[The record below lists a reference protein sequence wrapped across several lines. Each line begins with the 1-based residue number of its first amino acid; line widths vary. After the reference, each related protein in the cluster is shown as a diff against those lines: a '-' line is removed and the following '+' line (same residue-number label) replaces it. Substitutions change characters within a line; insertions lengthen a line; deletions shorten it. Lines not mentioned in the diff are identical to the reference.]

1 MEGRW
6 SAVILAKAAIEAG
19 GVPILSR
26 SNGWVKSLIAILKRH
41 PDPNTTRVLATSL
54 LTRIFQLTWPYQE
67 LVREI
72 TTPALPA
79 FIATCLANAQRDG
92 CASAELDAVLEAF
105 CVLVPRHPTVFRMH
119 EAQIRGLVVKILS
132 STSDYAT
139 ELKSHQQSAAR
150 LLVLLHHCAPK
161 QGGTEAWTASWTS
174 IIETA
179 NQTCDMLFRSIV
191 EEPQSDVHQRQP
203 NMSLGEVRS
212 NGQDTWFKPWTGTY
226 AGSERLITLLNILKT
241 QLDTAF
247 SGSVTMSIG
256 LLVQLLARI
265 LTLTLEAEA
274 DASRFNHQITKD
286 EREAF
291 FHVLPDVHA
300 AALELVASL
309 LRRFGKASM
318 PFAQVLLELT
328 LMVFRAERSINSVR
342 TVAYAAID
350 LMLDIIGPSL
360 TRPEVAELDPVIEAC
375 CTDLSAIATNNT
387 QTPTSTLNTT
397 RNSSPAILPSL
408 QQASSTLLPAFVTK
422 INPTVMPNKS
432 RILIERTA
440 IATRHKEALVACVL
454 NPMTKATGKMGS
466 SLLPILAKMFP
477 GEPEVEALLR
487 PRMPIVVSK
496 MGDGMADRFDDDGGE
511 VGEEQSLLQDDGGSY
526 AFGMQR
532 ASDGPRSA
540 LDTNGSTIVRG
551 EEEELYSLTPPR
563 DRELNENADA
573 MHDAGLTGPRSAN
586 GTKRPPDI
594 ELQKNIE
601 TSKRTRISPVPTAAT
616 STTKVG
622 APTRPSD
629 DEVFAAAFT
638 GIAVAAEADAED
650 GARAAA
656 AVNEKYE
663 VDNDAGSEG
672 SDFEMPPLTLEPD
685 TESEHDDDDEEE

>member
-41 PDPNTTRVLATSL
+41 PDPDTTRVLATSL
-54 LTRIFQLTWPYQE
+54 LTRIFQLTWPHQE

-161 QGGTEAWTASWTS
+161 QGGTEAWTTSWTS

-203 NMSLGEVRS
+203 NMSLGEVGS
-212 NGQDTWFKPWTGTY
+212 NGQDTWFKPWTGIY

-247 SGSVTMSIG
+247 SGSVTMGIG

-286 EREAF
+286 EREAL

-300 AALELVASL
+300 ATLELVASL

-387 QTPTSTLNTT
+387 QNPNSTSNTT
-397 RNSSPAILPSL
+397 KNSSPAVLPSL
-408 QQASSTLLPAFVTK
+408 QQASSTLLPAFMTK

-477 GEPEVEALLR
+477 GKPEVEALLR
-487 PRMPIVVSK
+487 PRMPVIVSQ
-496 MGDGMADRFDDDGGE
+496 GN
-511 VGEEQSLLQDDGGSY
+511 EELEDESREALMQKLSAYETDVY
-526 AFGMQR
+526 AFEAHRMSN
-532 ASDGPRSA
+532 AF
-540 LDTNGSTIVRG
+540 DTNGSAMARG
-551 EEEELYSLTPPR
+551 EEEEEELYSLTPPR

-573 MHDAGLTGPRSAN
+573 MHDADLTSPRSAN
-586 GTKRPPDI
+586 GTKRPPDT
-594 ELQKNIE
+594 ELQKNME

-616 STTKVG
+616 STIKAG

-629 DEVFAAAFT
+629 DEVFAAAYT
-638 GIAVAAEADAED
+638 GIAVTAEADAED

-656 AVNEKYE
+656 ALNEKYE

-685 TESEHDDDDEEE
+685 TESEHEDDDEEG